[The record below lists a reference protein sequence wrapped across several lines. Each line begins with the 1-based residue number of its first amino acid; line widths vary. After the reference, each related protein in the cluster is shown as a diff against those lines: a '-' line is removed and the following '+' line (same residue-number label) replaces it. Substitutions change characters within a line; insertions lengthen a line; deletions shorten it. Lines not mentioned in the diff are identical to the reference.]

1 MCLQMIDTKKITT
14 SLYDAAEI
22 YTKDFYEL
30 KHREH
35 LGISIIGEEC
45 SRKIWY
51 GFRWCKLEDFS
62 ARMRRLFARGHS
74 EEDKFIKLLFGIG
87 FKIFQHDPKTGKQY
101 KLSGCNGHYGGS
113 GDSVGIIPEFPDEL
127 ILLEFKT
134 HNKKSFAKFGENK
147 EISVKIAH
155 PKHFAQ
161 MSGYGRGFGTKYGL
175 YCAVN
180 KDDDDLYFELLELDW
195 NYGQQLESKAY
206 DIITSKL
213 PPPRISD
220 NPAYHHCKYCTFSS
234 ICHDN
239 APVEKNCRSC
249 QFSEPIEN
257 AKWRCNRFNDTIPA
271 EYIKTG
277 CEYHTSINQM

>member
-1 MCLQMIDTKKITT
+1 MIDTKKITA
-14 SLYDAAEI
+14 SIYDAAEI

-30 KHREH
+30 KHRDH

-74 EEDKFIKLLFGIG
+74 EEDKFIKLLFGVG

-113 GDSVGIIPEFPDEL
+113 GDSVGIIPEFPDTP

-134 HNKKSFAKFGENK
+134 HNDKSFK
-147 EISVKIAH
+147 ELKEKGVALSKPQH
-155 PKHFAQ
+155 MDQ
-161 MSGYGRGFGTKYGL
+161 MNGYGRGFNILYGL

-180 KDDDDLYFELLELDW
+180 KNDDELYFELIELNHQRGIELE
-195 NYGQQLESKAY
+195 NKAT
-206 DIITSKL
+206 DIINSNIAPAK
-213 PPPRISD
+213 ISE
-220 NPAYHHCKYCTFSS
+220 NPSYWKCKYCNFAK

-239 APVEKNCRSC
+239 EAVEKNCR
-249 QFSEPIEN
+249 IV
-257 AKWRCNRFNDTIPA
+257 
-271 EYIKTG
+271 
-277 CEYHTSINQM
+277 SICRTYYRWQMEV